1 MNWTSQFPGLRQLD
15 DALQQAL
22 RTQSRQLALQEGAR
36 VFGPGQRPEHY
47 LLLLAG
53 TVKVQQFSEG
63 GRAIVL
69 YRIAPGESCILTT
82 AGLIGGEEYPAE
94 AIAECAVQAVAI
106 PRGLFD
112 TLIAQSAPFR
122 QFVFADFSQ
131 RITGLIRLIDEISFS
146 RMDVRLAQKLL
157 ELAGAAQ
164 ELTMTQQQLATELG
178 SAREVV
184 SRVLA
189 ELHRRGWLT
198 VERGR
203 VVFINRAALEDF
215 ASPGGQA

>member
-1 MNWTSQFPGLRQLD
+1 M
-15 DALQQAL
+15 
-22 RTQSRQLALQEGAR
+22 
-36 VFGPGQRPEHY
+36 
-47 LLLLAG
+47 
-53 TVKVQQFSEG
+53 
-63 GRAIVL
+63 
-69 YRIAPGESCILTT
+69 
-82 AGLIGGEEYPAE
+82 
-94 AIAECAVQAVAI
+94 
-106 PRGLFD
+106 
-112 TLIAQSAPFR
+112 
-122 QFVFADFSQ
+122 FADFSQ
-131 RITGLIRLIDEISFS
+131 RITALIRLIDEISFS

-203 VVFINRAALEDF
+203 VVFTNRAALEDF
-215 ASPGGQA
+215 ASPGGLA

>member
-1 MNWTSQFPGLRQLD
+1 MDWTGQFPALRQLD
-15 DALQQAL
+15 DGL
-22 RTQSRQLALQEGAR
+22 RQDLRAQSRRIALPEGTQ
-36 VFGPGQRPEHY
+36 VFGPGQPAAHF
-47 LLLLAG
+47 LLVLAG
-53 TVKVQQFSEG
+53 RVKVQQFSES

-82 AGLIGGEEYPAE
+82 AGLLSGEDYPAE
-94 AIAECAVQAVAI
+94 AMTESAVEAVAL

-112 TLIAQSAPFR
+112 RLLAESAGFR
-122 QFVFADFSQ
+122 RFVFTDFSQ

-157 ELAGAAQ
+157 RLAGAAN
-164 ELTMTQQQLATELG
+164 ELMMTQQQLAVELG

-189 ELHRRGWLT
+189 ELQRRGWLT

-203 VVFINRAALEDF
+203 VVFIDRAALEAF
-215 ASPGGQA
+215 AAHGAAA

>member
-1 MNWTSQFPGLRQLD
+1 M
-15 DALQQAL
+15 
-22 RTQSRQLALQEGAR
+22 
-36 VFGPGQRPEHY
+36 
-47 LLLLAG
+47 
-53 TVKVQQFSEG
+53 
-63 GRAIVL
+63 
-69 YRIAPGESCILTT
+69 
-82 AGLIGGEEYPAE
+82 
-94 AIAECAVQAVAI
+94 QAVAI

-157 ELAGAAQ
+157 EMAGAAQ
-164 ELTMTQQQLATELG
+164 EVTMTQQQLATELG

-215 ASPGGQA
+215 ANPGGPA